1 MKFNKQITQTSLI
14 AFVIA
19 FSISFFLISCE
30 SDPSKKIKEENV
42 VSTKD
47 RLEKST
53 DFPEIKFEKVSH
65 DFGEIND
72 GDIVETVFTFTNSGK
87 SDLKILNAS
96 GSCGCTVPEY
106 PRDQSIKPG
115 ESSTITVKFDSSNKP
130 GMQRKTVTLTT
141 NTSKGK
147 ELLNIKAFVLPKN

>member
-1 MKFNKQITQTSLI
+1 MKFSIKNLMGFYS
-14 AFVIA
+14 AFIVTFAVA
-19 FSISFFLISCE
+19 FSTTSCD
-30 SDPSKKIKEENV
+30 SNPSKKIKKENV
-42 VSTKD
+42 ESSKQRINTV
-47 RLEKST
+47 
-53 DFPEIKFEKVSH
+53 FEYPTINFDKTNH

>member
-1 MKFNKQITQTSLI
+1 MRFINTFIFLFSL
-14 AFVIA
+14 
-19 FSISFFLISCE
+19 FSLFSCE
-30 SDPSKKIKEENV
+30 SIAKK
-42 VSTKD
+42 KD
-47 RLEKST
+47 EQLNEGLGHESRV
-53 DFPEIKFEKVSH
+53 PVIKFEKDVFN
-65 DFGEIND
+65 FGEIEE
-72 GDIVETVFTFTNSGK
+72 GESIIVDFKMTNIGSAPLLIRSAK
-87 SDLKILNAS
+87 